1 MKPKAGAKQAD
12 PAALRRRVAD
22 LGLIAWLALYA
33 FLVLQA
39 VIGIVFPDAGIPNV
53 SRTLE
58 ETVTS
63 CEAAVGVTA
72 LAVLILLLAFAVLWE
87 PPAEQRSAPDRALP
101 GARSGNGFGRECIL
115 PVAVSAI
122 CATLAVACL
131 PYRPGIFDFLAVFLA
146 GTSPGFVA
154 ASLLWASRA
163 GSDLWLW

>member
-1 MKPKAGAKQAD
+1 MKPKAGAKQTH

-33 FLVLQA
+33 FLVFQA
-39 VIGIVFPDAGIPNV
+39 VIGIVFPDAGISNV

-72 LAVLILLLAFAVLWE
+72 LAVLILLLTFAVLWE
-87 PPAEQRSAPDRALP
+87 SPAERRSAPL
-101 GARSGNGFGRECIL
+101 GARPGNGFERECIL
-115 PVAVSAI
+115 LVAVSAI

>member
-33 FLVLQA
+33 FLVFQA

-72 LAVLILLLAFAVLWE
+72 LAVLILLLTFAVLWE
-87 PPAEQRSAPDRALP
+87 PPAERRSAPL
-101 GARSGNGFGRECIL
+101 GARPGNGFERECIL
-115 PVAVSAI
+115 LVAVSAI